1 MLIETKNFKV
11 IQIDLYN
18 NLPAHLASIISTDL
32 SKLIDFYGSQKKF
45 LLLTAQT
52 HFVEQM
58 LSSNCSIIQLLC
70 FEIKW
75 STCLEMFS
83 Y

>member
-18 NLPAHLASIISTDL
+18 NLPACLASIIGTDL

-52 HFVEQM
+52 HSVEQM

-75 STCLEMFS
+75 STCLKMFS
-83 Y
+83 H